1 MNPYEPRLLRVQQAM
16 AEAGIDLMY
25 LNYGPDF
32 TYVSGIQM
40 PLYYYIM
47 KSHGDWITGL
57 FVRREGA
64 PTLVLQKAFAVNIR
78 QQTWVEDIRIMPD
91 DVDPDEYLGN
101 VARDVAPRA
110 ATIALGKMVWAQTAL
125 SLQAA
130 FPKGR
135 LIAATNSFMDRIRTI
150 KDPDEID
157 LMTRAAVITDLALA
171 DTVARMK
178 IGMTERDVAIEL
190 DYQMRRHGG
199 DGPSFYP
206 GIICVGNGS
215 DPQRHIFTRNT
226 DMVLAAGTTVAFDFG
241 VLYQGYCSD
250 FGRSVFMGEPLPEA
264 LNAYRSITTNAQRTM
279 AEMGDGRMT
288 PTQICDFMA
297 RLMREDG
304 WGDYYMVYGLGHAIG
319 LEVHEEPW
327 LKPPYDE
334 PIRQGMVFTIEPKV
348 WKPGVF
354 YVRCEDVVVV
364 GPTSAQ
370 PLTRSTYEPIVV
382 A

>member
-1 MNPYEPRLLRVQQAM
+1 MNPYEKRLRRVQAAM
-16 AEAGIDLMY
+16 AEAGIDLMF
-25 LNYGPDF
+25 LNYGPDM
-32 TYVSGIQM
+32 TYISGIQT

-47 KSHGDWITGL
+47 KSSGDWVTGL
-57 FVRREGA
+57 FVRREG
-64 PTLVLQKAFAVNIR
+64 PPVLVLQKHFAVNIR

-91 DVDPDEYLGN
+91 SADPHAFLGG
-101 VARDVAPRA
+101 VLRELLPAGGTV
-110 ATIALGKMVWAQTAL
+110 ALGKLVWAETAL
-125 SLQAA
+125 SLRESAPAA
-130 FPKGR
+130 HF
-135 LIAATNSFMDRIRTI
+135 IAATNSFMDRVRSI
-150 KDPDEID
+150 KDPDEIA
-157 LMTRAAVITDLALA
+157 LMERAAAITDQALA
-171 DTVARMK
+171 DTVARMR

-215 DPQRHIFTRNT
+215 DPERHIFTRNT
-226 DMVLAAGTTVAFDFG
+226 DMVLAAGTSVAFDFG

-250 FGRSVFMGEPLPEA
+250 FGRSVFMGEPHPEA
-264 LNAYRSITTNAQRTM
+264 LAAYRSITSNGQRVM

-288 PTQICDFMA
+288 PMQICDFMA
-297 RLMREDG
+297 GLMREDG
-304 WGDYYMVYGLGHAIG
+304 WGDYYMVHGLGHAIG

-334 PIRQGMVFTIEPKV
+334 PIRAGMVFTIEPKI
-348 WKPGVF
+348 WKPGIF

-364 GPTSAQ
+364 EADRGRS
-370 PLTRSTYEPIVV
+370 LTRSPYEPLVV